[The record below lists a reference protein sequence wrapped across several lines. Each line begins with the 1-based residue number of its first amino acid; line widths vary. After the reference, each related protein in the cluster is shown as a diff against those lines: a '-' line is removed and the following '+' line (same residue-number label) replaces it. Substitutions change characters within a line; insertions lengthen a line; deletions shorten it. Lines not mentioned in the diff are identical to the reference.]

1 MPRIL
6 RLAIQECEKP
16 LPKAKA
22 ARGSFGDIF
31 HGCFAL
37 GSEAADVRLDVSKWD
52 TMVGEYPR
60 MEDVDVIAL
69 TGSCTSHFPFQHTL
83 FCSLLLF
90 ALWV

>member
-6 RLAIQECEKP
+6 RLAILECEKP

-31 HGCFAL
+31 HGFFAL

-69 TGSCTSHFPFQHTL
+69 TGSCTSHSPFLHTL

-90 ALWV
+90 VLWV